1 MFDVKVVSYI
11 KSDLT
16 LRGAL
21 PEEQAKG
28 DCARRVT
35 EFWTDDGILIWE
47 YDSYKHK
54 AKVFRE
60 DLL

>member
-1 MFDVKVVSYI
+1 MFDVKVVSFI
-11 KSDLT
+11 RSDLT
-16 LRGAL
+16 LRGDT
-21 PEEQAKG
+21 PVEQAKG
-28 DCARRVT
+28 DLARRIT
-35 EFWTDDGILIWE
+35 EFWTDDGILVFE